1 MKIRRCF
8 LSLIMISLISITT
21 YAQIGTTP
29 VYFKF
34 RTDKVYVLE
43 AGKVEISLDL
53 YVGTFENPVKNLYAG
68 AFDLVFPPDL
78 ILADQTT
85 FTYDSQSFWGTS
97 DEVNIFNKAPEA
109 LKGGQLNISISRK
122 DYKNI
127 NGFGKVGTVSFVTT
141 HDIIGGRNVDES
153 PFTVKGEHIKLWNV
167 DGNELPS
174 ETDEEG
180 ATVVIVNDILA
191 RNAQDA
197 SNRQVEIYP
206 NPARDQLYIQLKNLR
221 GQRFEIFNIAGQRVL
236 SDQLRGD
243 QATISTKDL
252 HSGLYLIKIYT
263 QEGTLTRRIL
273 LQ

>member
-1 MKIRRCF
+1 MNIRCGLFF
-8 LSLIMISLISITT
+8 LILLTSFDLIG
-21 YAQIGTTP
+21 QIGTIP
-29 VYFKF
+29 VYLKF
-34 RTDKVYVLE
+34 RSDKLYIISE
-43 AGKVEISLDL
+43 QQVEVTADV
-53 YVGTFENPVKNLYAG
+53 YVGTLETPVSSLYA
-68 AFDLVFPPDL
+68 ASFDLSFPTEFLSADL
-78 ILADQTT
+78 TT
-85 FTYDSQSFWGTS
+85 FKYNSTAFLGGI
-97 DEVNIFNKAPEA
+97 DEVTILNKSPEA
-109 LKGGQLNISISRK
+109 LKGGHLNISLSRK
-122 DYKNI
+122 DGKSV
-127 NGFGKVGTVSFVTT
+127 NGFGKIGEVQFIILG
-141 HDIIGGRNVDES
+141 DIIGSRNGEEI
-153 PFTVKGEHIKLWNV
+153 PFTVKGERIKLWNV

-236 SDQLRGD
+236 SDQVRGD